1 MINRYN
7 NYHKHDMYS
16 NIKSLDCV
24 VKPIE
29 YIERAKELDGDKA
42 IFFSTNHGYQ
52 GNMHEYYTLCKE
64 HNVKLIA
71 GVEAYYVPDRFEKD
85 KSNYHIV
92 IIAKNNNGYKAINKL
107 MSEANVTGYYY
118 KPRID
123 DELLFNLNPN
133 DVIVTTACVASR
145 LREENGAEE
154 WIIKMKEHFGD
165 NFYLEVQNHNEQVQ
179 KDYNKRI
186 LSYANKYGIEII
198 HANDSHYIKP
208 EDAKYR
214 DLFLKAKGI
223 VYEDESNF
231 VLDYPSYDEIVERY
245 KIQGILNDKQIHKAL
260 ENTLIFDNFE
270 GIEINDDIKLPSISN
285 DANKELREILNKE
298 LSKINK
304 EEYQMYKDAV
314 DYELDIIERTHMED
328 YFILDYHI
336 VKKGREDYNG
346 LLTKTG
352 RGSAPSFIINKFLGL
367 TEIDRLKAPVPLF
380 PTRFMSVER
389 ILGAR
394 SLPDI
399 DLNTEDAQPF
409 IQATKDLLGEENCA
423 WMISYKP
430 LQKASAFRLYCKSID
445 MKVSEYDEVAK
456 DLEKYEDDKEW
467 KDIIEESNHFVG
479 VVESISPS
487 PCSMVLHN
495 KDISEEIGLVR
506 TKDGVC
512 CILDGYNCDKY
523 KYLKNDYLTVKIW
536 HLIRKTCEFAQI
548 PIPSIE
554 ELNDLLDDKTFDIY
568 KNELTC
574 TINQADSTFA
584 TGLIKDYKPK
594 NIAEMSAFVAAIRP
608 GFASLL
614 DDFIQRKDYSTGVK
628 ELDDLLE
635 DSYHR
640 LMYQE
645 SIMKYLIWLGIPE
658 SQSYD
663 IIKKIAKKKFKEKEL
678 KELKDELH
686 TNWTK
691 VVGREEGFN
700 ETWQVVE
707 DASRYSFNASHSL
720 SYAYDSLYSAYLKS
734 HYPLEY
740 YCVALNNYQGDE
752 ERTTKLTN
760 ELEYFN
766 IKIKQPQFR
775 YSRSEYYMDKQTNSI
790 YKGINSIKFLNQQV
804 ADYLYSL
811 RDKQYDT
818 FTDLLIDLDK
828 HINSKQLTIL
838 IKLDFF
844 NEFGKSAKLLKT
856 YENFS
861 NLYGK
866 KQIKK
871 DKYPELNDTF
881 KQFATKETA
890 SLFKFDDIE
899 VNIQMLKALE
909 SNLINEDLDV
919 AERIKAEFEFTGSCN
934 LIDKR
939 NPRHCYVI
947 DVNLKYTPTLKL
959 YCLGSGNTQDVKVT
973 KKIWN
978 QNKLEVGDII
988 YLDELTKKP
997 KRKKIGDEWITTDE
1011 FNLYAESYWK
1021 V

>member
-64 HNVKLIA
+64 HNIKLIA

-133 DVIVTTACVASR
+133 DVIITTACVASR

-179 KDYNKRI
+179 KDYNKRV

-260 ENTLIFDNFE
+260 ENTLIFDKFE

-285 DANKELREILNKE
+285 DANKELREILDKE
-298 LSKINK
+298 LNKINK

-394 SLPDI
+394 SLPD
-399 DLNTEDAQPF
+399 
-409 IQATKDLLGEENCA
+409 
-423 WMISYKP
+423 
-430 LQKASAFRLYCKSID
+430 
-445 MKVSEYDEVAK
+445 
-456 DLEKYEDDKEW
+456 
-467 KDIIEESNHFVG
+467 
-479 VVESISPS
+479 
-487 PCSMVLHN
+487 
-495 KDISEEIGLVR
+495 
-506 TKDGVC
+506 
-512 CILDGYNCDKY
+512 
-523 KYLKNDYLTVKIW
+523 
-536 HLIRKTCEFAQI
+536 
-548 PIPSIE
+548 
-554 ELNDLLDDKTFDIY
+554 
-568 KNELTC
+568 
-574 TINQADSTFA
+574 
-584 TGLIKDYKPK
+584 
-594 NIAEMSAFVAAIRP
+594 
-608 GFASLL
+608 
-614 DDFIQRKDYSTGVK
+614 
-628 ELDDLLE
+628 
-635 DSYHR
+635 
-640 LMYQE
+640 
-645 SIMKYLIWLGIPE
+645 
-658 SQSYD
+658 
-663 IIKKIAKKKFKEKEL
+663 
-678 KELKDELH
+678 
-686 TNWTK
+686 
-691 VVGREEGFN
+691 
-700 ETWQVVE
+700 
-707 DASRYSFNASHSL
+707 
-720 SYAYDSLYSAYLKS
+720 
-734 HYPLEY
+734 
-740 YCVALNNYQGDE
+740 
-752 ERTTKLTN
+752 
-760 ELEYFN
+760 
-766 IKIKQPQFR
+766 
-775 YSRSEYYMDKQTNSI
+775 
-790 YKGINSIKFLNQQV
+790 
-804 ADYLYSL
+804 
-811 RDKQYDT
+811 
-818 FTDLLIDLDK
+818 
-828 HINSKQLTIL
+828 
-838 IKLDFF
+838 
-844 NEFGKSAKLLKT
+844 
-856 YENFS
+856 
-861 NLYGK
+861 
-866 KQIKK
+866 
-871 DKYPELNDTF
+871 
-881 KQFATKETA
+881 
-890 SLFKFDDIE
+890 
-899 VNIQMLKALE
+899 
-909 SNLINEDLDV
+909 
-919 AERIKAEFEFTGSCN
+919 
-934 LIDKR
+934 
-939 NPRHCYVI
+939 
-947 DVNLKYTPTLKL
+947 
-959 YCLGSGNTQDVKVT
+959 
-973 KKIWN
+973 
-978 QNKLEVGDII
+978 
-988 YLDELTKKP
+988 
-997 KRKKIGDEWITTDE
+997 
-1011 FNLYAESYWK
+1011 
-1021 V
+1021 